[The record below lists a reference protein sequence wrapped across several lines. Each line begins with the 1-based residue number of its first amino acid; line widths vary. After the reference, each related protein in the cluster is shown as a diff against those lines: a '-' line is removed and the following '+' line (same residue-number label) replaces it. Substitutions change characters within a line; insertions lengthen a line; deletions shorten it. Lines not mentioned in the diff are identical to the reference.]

1 MWCTRHHGSRRLRG
15 GRSTGGA
22 DCSTTDSRGDVALR
36 VVGLPRAL
44 PGLRHRWRD
53 PRGTASCA
61 THAMTARERHRSSF
75 APLRSSLLAL
85 AVTDLLPWDSFPRRR
100 PAAARP
106 LPPVPF
112 GPSFGSRGA
121 TSEVPFRPRGFAPPR
136 RFSPRVGRRLVA
148 SCCRSGVRRVSDPRP
163 THPAIAGRPSRSRS
177 SSRRGFVPLELI
189 PVRAPRCRGRHDRVR
204 FAFAPVAGGGA
215 PVPPWACSPS
225 RPPSLRCRRANTMVI
240 PPRVRAL
247 LESVRSGDSR

>member
-44 PGLRHRWRD
+44 PGLRHCWRD

-148 SCCRSGVRRVSDPRP
+148 SCCRSGVRRVSDLGRLTRP
-163 THPAIAGRPSRSRS
+163 LLADRAGRD
-177 SSRRGFVPLELI
+177 L
-189 PVRAPRCRGRHDRVR
+189 PRDAVSY
-204 FAFAPVAGGGA
+204 
-215 PVPPWACSPS
+215 PWS
-225 RPPSLRCRRANTMVI
+225 
-240 PPRVRAL
+240 
-247 LESVRSGDSR
+247 